1 MIALWTL
8 LAGLVLAGTA
18 WHWSTRSIDGS
29 ARVAIVAVLGATAA
43 AFNIVVPI
51 PSIEATTTIV
61 LCATIALGAR
71 TGIAAGLVAVVA
83 SSVTGGVGV
92 WTIWQVVAVAVA
104 GVVGAITARIAGRDL
119 DWFSRR
125 GSIVLACAAVV
136 ATVAWDVVTTAG
148 SAASYATQAGL
159 TPVQQVVSALLI
171 GAMFTVTHV
180 VFTTAFTIVGGPPLL
195 HALGRARPRL
205 AGGTVATKHHDRST

>member
-1 MIALWTL
+1 VTALWTL
-8 LAGLVLAGTA
+8 LAGLALAAGA

-29 ARVAIVAVLGATAA
+29 SRVAIVAVLGVTAA

-61 LCATIALGAR
+61 ICASIALGAR
-71 TGIAAGLVAVVA
+71 TGIAAGLVAIVA

-92 WTIWQVVAVAVA
+92 WTVWMVVAATVIGIFAAFA
-104 GVVGAITARIAGRDL
+104 GRIAGRRT

-125 GSIVLACAAVV
+125 GTVTLAVTSVV
-136 ATVAWDVVTTAG
+136 ATFAWDVVTTAG
-148 SAASYATQAGL
+148 SAASYAPQPGL
-159 TPVQQVVSALLI
+159 TPMQQVVSALLI
-171 GAMFTVTHV
+171 GAMFTLTHV
-180 VFTTAFTIVGGPPLL
+180 AFTTAFTVIGGPPLL

-205 AGGTVATKHHDRST
+205 AGGVVTAGGRPATA